1 MSVHP
6 ALEQRLMMLS
16 AGTVRRRRDAAA
28 EFDAL
33 AAQADWSI
41 LIDQLRVR
49 RLLPLLGPRL
59 LELVGEQAGD
69 RFAATVAEA
78 LEHSRRQGTF
88 LQMVAE
94 RLTSTLAARGIRCTV
109 LKGAAL
115 SQALYGDPG
124 RRPSSDIDLL
134 VASERLSQA
143 AAVVREMG
151 YRAPSDYLDE
161 RGLPRLHLTLIHERE
176 QLPPVE
182 IHWRIHWYEQSF
194 ARERLLAPV
203 GDPEWRPAPID
214 EMAALLLFYARDGFL
229 DLRHAT
235 DLSEYWEVCGADLP
249 RYALDET
256 IQAYPQLEHALL
268 AAATVAEKTVGL
280 PLDRLTERAAKLR
293 LRDRVAVRLADPHLY
308 ASQAQLYANIALID
322 GLLSPPGGLRAF
334 VRRQVIPPRDVL
346 NEQAKKALLPKASS
360 PVVHSV
366 RVLGRYGL
374 AMSRLHRTAPA
385 LNLTPGAANVS
396 GRWRR

>member
-176 QLPPVE
+176 QLPPV
-182 IHWRIHWYEQSF
+182 
-194 ARERLLAPV
+194 
-203 GDPEWRPAPID
+203 GDTEWRPAPID